1 MARRQPLMD
10 LVIRRVDTLREL
22 LFAYAALVVLA
33 AAGFAYF
40 EGKSFGDAIWWSVVT
55 TTTTGYGDISPATLG
70 GRIVASFVMLAS
82 ILFVLPLL
90 IGRIATTMIENTD
103 AYTHDEQEAM
113 KAELAAIRAELAKL
127 SAAGSSEAQPRN

>member
-1 MARRQPLMD
+1 MAGEVRGKTRLAD
-10 LVIRRVDTLREL
+10 VLIRGANSVGEL
-22 LFAYAALVVLA
+22 LAIYAGLVVFA
-33 AAGFAYF
+33 AVGFAFF

-55 TTTTGYGDISPATLG
+55 TTTTGYGDISPQTLG
-70 GRIVASFVMLAS
+70 GRIVGGIVMLAA

-90 IGRIATTMIENTD
+90 IGRIAMAMIENRD

-127 SAAGSSEAQPRN
+127 NAQRGSEA

>member
-1 MARRQPLMD
+1 MKRQPVLE
-10 LVIRRVDTLREL
+10 LVIRRIDTVREL
-22 LFAYAALVVLA
+22 LLIYAALVILA
-33 AAGFAYF
+33 AVGFAVF

-70 GRIVASFVMLAS
+70 GRIIGGFVMLVS

-90 IGRIATTMIENTD
+90 IGRIALAMIENRD
-103 AYTHDEQEAM
+103 VYTHDEQEAM

-127 SAAGSSEAQPRN
+127 TAAKTSEA

>member
-1 MARRQPLMD
+1 MGKRQPLLE
-10 LVIRRVDTLREL
+10 LVIRRVDTVREL
-22 LFAYAALVVLA
+22 LAVYAVLVVLA
-33 AAGFAYF
+33 AAGFAFF

-55 TTTTGYGDISPATLG
+55 TTTTGYGDISPATVG
-70 GRIVASFVMLAS
+70 GRVVASVVMLVS

-90 IGRIATTMIENTD
+90 IGRIATTMIENRD

-127 SAAGSSEAQPRN
+127 SAAKASEA